1 MAPFTPSN
9 SPFGNLAFWILQPGG
24 YVSPR
29 IGCFPIPSPYNLFL
43 NQTCFLTCRLTG
55 ASLLLRFI
63 CTQYKENLFLL
74 YLAALLVFL
83 VQIEAFWCFVVLP
96 FACCVLCFPL
106 FGLASPMEFRGLH
119 TQTFCFYALA

>member
-9 SPFGNLAFWILQPGG
+9 SRFGNLAFWILQPGG

-29 IGCFPIPSPYNLFL
+29 LGCFPIPSPYNLFL

-83 VQIEAFWCFVVLP
+83 LQIEAFWCFVVLP
-96 FACCVLCFPL
+96 FALLCLMFSVVWL
-106 FGLASPMEFRGLH
+106 SVAHGISGV
-119 TQTFCFYALA
+119 TYTDFCFYALA